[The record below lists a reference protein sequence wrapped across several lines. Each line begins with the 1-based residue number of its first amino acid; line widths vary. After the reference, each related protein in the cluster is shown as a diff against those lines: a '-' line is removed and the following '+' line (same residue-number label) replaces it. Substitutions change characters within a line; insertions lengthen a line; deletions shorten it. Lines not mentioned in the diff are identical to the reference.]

1 MKEVPFT
8 TEPMDSQRIIK
19 EYYEQLYIH
28 KFGNLDKM
36 EQFFERH
43 IYQNSYKEKKPI
55 LIKEVE

>member
-1 MKEVPFT
+1 
-8 TEPMDSQRIIK
+8 MDLAEFLLNYKAIMLVIA
-19 EYYEQLYIH
+19 YH

>member
-1 MKEVPFT
+1 MNRF
-8 TEPMDSQRIIK
+8 
-19 EYYEQLYIH
+19 YIH

-43 IYQNSYKEKKPI
+43 IYQNSYKENRPI